1 MWVHVNGGESAF
13 AGLWDWIAQ
22 GGDIIY
28 DLVEWFKNLGS
39 RLKEFGTSVA
49 DSFVEAF
56 NQLRDA
62 AVAIFMQVGEFI
74 KGMFDGIVNFIKQKI
89 ASLISA
95 IPDFLMPESL
105 KSWADDVKAAVSG
118 AAVEV
123 SQNLPQLAEV
133 SQGLQTQLA
142 PAYANAGAAVARP
155 GAVAGQ
161 VDNSSR
167 SVNVQSSV
175 TINAPNSDPQG
186 IAGAWEGAWQR
197 TTAETVNTG
206 INQ

>member
-39 RLKEFGTSVA
+39 ALAALGASIA
-49 DSFVEAF
+49 DNFIEAF
-56 NQLRDA
+56 NLLRDS
-62 AVAIFMQVGEFI
+62 AVAIFTQVGEFI

-89 ASLISA
+89 AGLISA

-118 AAVEV
+118 AAIEV

-142 PAYANAGAAVARP
+142 PAYANAAA
-155 GAVAGQ
+155 AGTGPAGTM
-161 VDNSSR
+161 DNS
-167 SVNVQSSV
+167 VHTDVDQQNNI
-175 TINAPNSDPQG
+175 TIHTTNSDPAAIG
-186 IAGAWEGAWQR
+186 TAVGDAVQR
-197 TTAETVNTG
+197 ANAQTFDSGVRH
-206 INQ
+206 